1 MVARRSDG
9 PEAIAVS
16 ALEQFKRIV
25 EKATGIGRPGRRQ
38 LQTLSRPKKPM
49 ALRFADD
56 GATPNNPRYPVL
68 FYKSAVKSARKVDP
82 AAVLEDLFAG
92 NGWGNSWR
100 DGIYDHL
107 HFHTGTHEVLG
118 VARGLA
124 RVQLGGVKG
133 KTVTVAAGDVLVLP
147 AGTGH
152 QRISA
157 SDDLLVVGAY
167 PPGGKY
173 DEPKPQEV
181 DPTVARRDIGRAKSP
196 RADPLFGADGPLVA
210 LWSEAAPARQARA
223 SPQKAD
229 RRK

>member
-1 MVARRSDG
+1 
-9 PEAIAVS
+9 VS

-49 ALRFADD
+49 ILRFADD
-56 GATPNNPRYPVL
+56 GTTPNNPRHPVL
-68 FYKSAVKSARKVDP
+68 FYRGAVKSARKVDP
-82 AAVLEDLFAG
+82 AAVLEDLFAS
-92 NGWGNSWR
+92 NGWASSWR

-118 VARGLA
+118 IARGLA

-173 DEPKPQEV
+173 DEPRPREV
-181 DPTVARRDIGRAKSP
+181 DPTAARRAIGRTKSP
-196 RADPLFGADGPLVA
+196 RADPVFGPDGPLA
-210 LWSEAAPARQARA
+210 ELWREPAPAKPAKLSR
-223 SPQKAD
+223 QKAGV
-229 RRK
+229 RANRSQGKG